1 MEAREKF
8 RFRPP
13 LPAWFGEQ
21 IDRDGATLVPVH
33 GPFGAR
39 GAYVMRHGSVRWMPA
54 FNLNWVIA
62 GGQMVATAAVVMAG
76 GVLMARAIRGH

>member
-1 MEAREKF
+1 
-8 RFRPP
+8 
-13 LPAWFGEQ
+13 
-21 IDRDGATLVPVH
+21 
-33 GPFGAR
+33 
-39 GAYVMRHGSVRWMPA
+39 MRHGSVRWMPA